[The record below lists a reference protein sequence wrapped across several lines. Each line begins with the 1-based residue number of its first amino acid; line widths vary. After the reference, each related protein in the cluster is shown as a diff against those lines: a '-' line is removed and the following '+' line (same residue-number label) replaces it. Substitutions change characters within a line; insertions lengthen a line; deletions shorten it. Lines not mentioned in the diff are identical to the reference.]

1 MEVTAV
7 NGTTWTVLR
16 GQEGTTAVAHNNGA
30 TVENRWTAGTYSELA
45 GVDDLTWSN
54 ISGKPSEFT
63 PTAHASTH
71 ASGGADPVTPAS
83 IEAVDLTTFNSHKS
97 RHATGGADALAPGDI
112 GAASASDLAA
122 HLADETP
129 HEGYVAQV
137 GTSNQTVNLF
147 KALNQ
152 RVDTR
157 SVELVYDAN
166 DMLITMTEK
175 DGSTTV
181 KTTSLSYDA
190 SGNLTTVT
198 ETVGCKTVTI
208 TLTYDAG
215 GNLASVTRSVV

>member
-1 MEVTAV
+1 M
-7 NGTTWTVLR
+7 GTTPNLGLVTWDTDSDRLLR
-16 GQEGTTAVAHNNGA
+16 T
-30 TVENRWTAGTYSELA
+30 
-45 GVDDLTWSN
+45 DL
-54 ISGKPSEFT
+54 SGNMTKI
-63 PTAHASTH
+63 
-71 ASGGADPVTPAS
+71 D
-83 IEAVDLTTFNSHKS
+83 
-97 RHATGGADALAPGDI
+97 R
-112 GAASASDLAA
+112 
-122 HLADETP
+122 
-129 HEGYVAQV
+129 YVAQV

-198 ETVGCKTVTI
+198 ETVGGKTVTI